1 MVCFGEGNTNICNGD
16 SGGPLVC
23 KVNGRF
29 YLAGVSSWTVATCN
43 TRGQYGVD
51 KQDRVQLQAES
62 ERQRQRDA
70 IVSPRS
76 LPANEQGEK
85 IPACAHESP
94 TKARA
99 ATCARSAE
107 HKDFHRPGTRLG
119 GSTEQADRAQR
130 GDRAAEADQVEDGGG
145 EGQGG
150 QRAASLVPSGR
161 KVPSSSGFFGVQER
175 TKKH

>member
-1 MVCFGEGNTNICNGD
+1 MHAVQRTAFL
-16 SGGPLVC
+16 LV
-23 KVNGRF
+23 KVILF
-29 YLAGVSSWTVATCN
+29 AA
-43 TRGQYGVD
+43 
-51 KQDRVQLQAES
+51 VQ
-62 ERQRQRDA
+62 
-70 IVSPRS
+70 
-76 LPANEQGEK
+76 
-85 IPACAHESP
+85 
-94 TKARA
+94 ARA

-161 KVPSSSGFFGVQER
+161 KVPSSSGFCESFPLIQTFNLFISSWSSR
-175 TKKH
+175 KDKKALRRKE